1 MSLISLLFTNKNE
14 KALKYMNKK
23 YGKRFGDEFWIFDT
37 EYAGFTSGA
46 DKFFMHSKRFPKFV
60 IQVDRFRGKHED
72 SYMEIHFYKQ
82 YQEFMQPIME
92 EILGECKVFYQFT
105 MYPINLYHPD
115 ITFEEYMKA
124 KISLK
129 DALVVVRDDSDML
142 NKLKKVAEGLKE
154 LNLPHGGIRVHTA
167 KDYDTIAKLD
177 NLGEVGEYERS
188 HKGKIYNPTFYS
200 LSMDRELGIR
210 DIHEGSSKYN

>member
-37 EYAGFTSGA
+37 EYAGFTSAA

-60 IQVDRFRGKHED
+60 IQVDRFHGKHED

-92 EILGECKVFYQFT
+92 EILGECKVFYDFT
-105 MYPINLYHPD
+105 MYPINLYSPD
-115 ITFEEYMKA
+115 ITFEKYMKA
-124 KISLK
+124 SVTLK
-129 DALVVVRDDSDML
+129 SALVVVRDDSDML
-142 NKLKKVAEGLKE
+142 NKLRKVAARLKE
-154 LNLPHGGIRVHTA
+154 LNLPHGTIRVHTA
-167 KDYDTIAKLD
+167 KDYDTIAKMD

-188 HKGKIYNPTFYS
+188 QEEDIYNPTFYS
-200 LSMDRELGIR
+200 VSLNREFGIR
-210 DIHEGSSKYN
+210 DIHEGSSEYK

>member
-60 IQVDRFRGKHED
+60 ITVNRLKGKYSD
-72 SYMEIHFYKQ
+72 GYMEIHFYKQ
-82 YQEFMQPIME
+82 YQEYMQPIIE
-92 EILGECKVFYQFT
+92 EILGECKVFYKFY
-105 MYPINLYHPD
+105 MYPTKVYSPD
-115 ITFEEYMKA
+115 LTFEEYMKS
-124 KISLK
+124 KRSLK
-129 DALVVVRDDSDML
+129 DVYVIVRDDSDML
-142 NKLKKVAEGLKE
+142 NKLKKVAERLKE
-154 LNLPHGGIRVHTA
+154 LNLPHGYIRVHTA
-167 KDYDTIAKLD
+167 KDYDTIAKMD

-188 HKGKIYNPTFYS
+188 HKGKIYNPTFFDM
-200 LSMDRELGIR
+200 LLDRDFVIR
-210 DIHEGSSKYN
+210 DISEESSKYN